1 MINVSRGSR
10 SAVPMTGNMTLENY
24 TLFPTAPRILGSH
37 HSISVYILP
46 YSPAEVGM
54 NPEIF
59 YKVYFL
65 IDFDSPESTLSESA
79 GCTKCTLERFEK
91 FKMASKMAAI
101 IAWMTLFAISTKF
114 R

>member
-1 MINVSRGSR
+1 MNTDKHLGVIVRQPNG
-10 SAVPMTGNMTLENY
+10 
-24 TLFPTAPRILGSH
+24 LFGR
-37 HSISVYILP
+37 
-46 YSPAEVGM
+46 

-101 IAWMTLFAISTKF
+101 IAWMTLFAISIKF